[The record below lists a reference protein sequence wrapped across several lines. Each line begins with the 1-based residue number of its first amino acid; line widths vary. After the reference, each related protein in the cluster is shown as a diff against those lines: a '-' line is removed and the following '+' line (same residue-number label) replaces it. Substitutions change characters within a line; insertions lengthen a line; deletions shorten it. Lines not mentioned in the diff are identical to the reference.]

1 MNGRVSLAIALAL
14 LFCTVGSHASQC
26 NKWRLGGS
34 YSQFTDS
41 GTLDRLGG
49 AWGVI
54 GEYSFYDALQEDMD
68 QITGDVSV
76 FVYYRRYDN
85 SFRGVDFT
93 NNYTSIGL
101 RWRGGRGALPSCDGF
116 YGGVGVACA
125 IVRISP
131 SMDILS
137 NTESATKLEWSAL
150 LGVNFAGRLYTEVGY
165 TQTPDLSDF
174 GFGSLT
180 VTAGLRF

>member
-1 MNGRVSLAIALAL
+1 MRIIGDGKAAGQSPGGTALDGDSLTEARMMNGRVSLAIALAL
-14 LFCTVGSHASQC
+14 LFCTAGSHASQC

-41 GTLDRLGG
+41 STYDRLGG

-68 QITGDVSV
+68 QITGDISV

-131 SMDILS
+131 PWTFCPTPRVPPS
-137 NTESATKLEWSAL
+137 WSGAH
-150 LGVNFAGRLYTEVGY
+150 FWA
-165 TQTPDLSDF
+165 
-174 GFGSLT
+174 
-180 VTAGLRF
+180 